1 MGQHET
7 DNRPENSVAYYAEL
21 LPRIS
26 HITLTISPLVAV
38 PSHLTRISS
47 SKIYMKITPD
57 SAASILTLP
66 GRAAKDVPISLQQLC
81 ELNSNKKDGSLR
93 VKAEREARA
102 EHITP
107 LSAKQLSDS
116 KSVQCNE
123 CGAVLV
129 KENMKYLDLPS
140 ENWYEL
146 MDYWHCHKPNHHHG
160 NESENAVT
168 KDALKPRKSLALVGL
183 THVMVVNDD
192 IVSESIKVSDTQ
204 YKTVVCSKCSS
215 DVGILDHLDQSI
227 VKIYKWNT
235 IVESTTINNEIAS
248 FRYSPE
254 IFVAEILLE
263 VIEFHSTHHFGIA
276 AHSDGEAI
284 LIYLWVFN
292 SDISYT
298 SNFQPEP
305 TRAMKVLYTKQPDV
319 RNQEIATEI
328 IDLPLSAANNIVKVL
343 ETRSEELPD
352 SLRGF
357 GKWNVSLLH
366 RL

>member
-1 MGQHET
+1 MGDHET
-7 DNRPENSVAYYAEL
+7 NNKQENGVTYYAEL

-47 SKIYMKITPD
+47 SKIYIKTTPD

-66 GRAAKDVPISLQQLC
+66 GHAARDVPFSLQQLC
-81 ELNSNKKDGSLR
+81 QLNSNNKSGSLR
-93 VKAEREARA
+93 VKAEREERD
-102 EHITP
+102 EHISP
-107 LSAKQLSDS
+107 LSAKQLSDC
-116 KSVQCNE
+116 KSVQCSE

-146 MDYWHCHKPNHHHG
+146 MDYWHCHKPDHHHE
-160 NESENAVT
+160 NEPENAVS

-183 THVMVVNDD
+183 TYIMVVNDD
-192 IVSESIKVSDTQ
+192 IVGESIKVLDTQ
-204 YKTVVCSKCSS
+204 SKTVVCSRCSS
-215 DVGILDHLDQSI
+215 DVGIQDHLDQSI

-235 IVESTTINNEIAS
+235 IIESRPISNEIAS
-248 FRYSPE
+248 FRYSTE
-254 IFVAEILLE
+254 IFVAEVLLE
-263 VIEFHSTHHFGIA
+263 VIEFHSTHQFGIA
-276 AHSDGEAI
+276 AHSDEETI

-298 SNFQPEP
+298 SNFLPEP
-305 TRAMKVLYTKQPDV
+305 TRAMKVLYTKQLDV
-319 RNQEIATEI
+319 HNQEIATEI
-328 IDLPLSAANNIVKVL
+328 IDLPLSAINNILKVL
-343 ETRSEELPD
+343 ETRNKELPE
-352 SLRGF
+352 SLRAF